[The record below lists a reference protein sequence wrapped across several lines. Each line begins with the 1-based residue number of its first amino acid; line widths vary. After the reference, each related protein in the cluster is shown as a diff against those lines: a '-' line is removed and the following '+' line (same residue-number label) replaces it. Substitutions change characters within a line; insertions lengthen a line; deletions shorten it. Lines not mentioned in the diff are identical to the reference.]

1 MYDSAAQLPAV
12 ETVAH
17 NPGGRPPRPAPTRG
31 HPMLLTEDHRAV
43 QDAVRT
49 YVQAEIAPHAAAW
62 DKSHQFPKAQL
73 RGLADLGCYGVAV
86 PTEWDGAGL
95 DYLALALILE
105 EIAAGDGATSTV
117 VSVNNC
123 PVCSI
128 LMAFGNED
136 QKQRFLKPLAR
147 GEMLGAF
154 CLTEPHVGS
163 EAGGL
168 KTTATLDGDH
178 YVLNGVKQFIT
189 SGRNGDVAIVMAV
202 TDKAAGKKGIS
213 AFLVP
218 TATPGYQVARLE
230 DKMGQHA
237 SDTAQIVF
245 ENCRVPVANRL
256 GDEGQGL
263 KIALSGLEGGRIG
276 IASQAVGMARAAFE
290 AALAY
295 SRERQAFGQ
304 PIFEH
309 QAVQFKLADM
319 ATQIEAARQLIWHA
333 ASLKDADQPCLK
345 EAAMAKL
352 FASEMAERVCS
363 AAIQVFGGYGYV
375 SDFPVER
382 IYRDVRVCQIYEG
395 TSEVQKILIGRAL

>member
-1 MYDSAAQLPAV
+1 
-12 ETVAH
+12 
-17 NPGGRPPRPAPTRG
+17 
-31 HPMLLTEDHRAV
+31 MLLTEDHRAV
-43 QDAVRT
+43 QDAVRSF
-49 YVQAEIAPHAAAW
+49 VQAEIAPHAAAW
-62 DKSHQFPKAQL
+62 DKSHAFPSAQL
-73 RGLADLGCYGVAV
+73 RGLAALGCYGVAV

-128 LMAFGNED
+128 LMGFGNAD
-136 QKQRFLKPLAR
+136 QKERFLKPLAR

-168 KTTATLDGDH
+168 KTTAVRERDH

-189 SGRNGDVAIVMAV
+189 SGKHGDVAIVMAV

-218 TATPGYQVARLE
+218 TTAPGYTVARLE

-237 SDTAQIVF
+237 SDTAQILF
-245 ENCRVPVANRL
+245 DNCRVPAEYLL
-256 GDEGQGL
+256 GEEGMGL

-276 IASQAVGMARAAFE
+276 IASQSVGMARAAFA
-290 AALAY
+290 AALTY
-295 SRERQAFGQ
+295 SKERTSFGQ
-304 PIFEH
+304 PIFQH

-319 ATQIEAARQLIWHA
+319 ATQVEVARQMIWHA
-333 ASLKDADQPCLK
+333 ASLKDAGQPCLK

-363 AAIQVFGGYGYV
+363 DAIQVFGGYGYV

-395 TSEVQKILIGRAL
+395 TSEVQKILIGRALA